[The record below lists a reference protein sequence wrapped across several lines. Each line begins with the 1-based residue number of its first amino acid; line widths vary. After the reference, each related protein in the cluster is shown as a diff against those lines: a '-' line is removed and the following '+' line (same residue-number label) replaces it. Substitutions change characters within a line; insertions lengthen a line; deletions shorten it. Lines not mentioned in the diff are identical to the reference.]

1 MQTMQKIR
9 IGVIGCGDIAQIMHL
24 PYLTDLRELYEVPVV
39 CDIVPD
45 VAETVANAFKV
56 PDRCN
61 DYLEVIARSDLDA
74 VAVLT
79 QDHAQVAMAAARA
92 GKHIFVEKPM
102 VYTVEEGRALQE
114 EVEANGVVLMVA
126 YMKRYDPG
134 YELARGLI
142 REMKDVRLIR
152 VHDFAGMLI
161 PDDIYTLYRS
171 TSITPEERSRRQS
184 EVQAK
189 LAAGLGTNQ
198 PDLVNAYGLMLGL
211 ASHDMTVLRGI
222 FGDPVQV
229 CHAEVFA
236 GGKMIFALLEYPG
249 ETRCAWEIGS
259 VQHSTGR
266 WFDEE
271 FSVYSG
277 AQVLTLQFPNPYV
290 RYLPTSVRVRGL
302 EETHYTEK
310 IITASYDEAF
320 RREWRHF
327 YECVTSDIPPR
338 TGVADGLQD
347 VELLRDIVRKAAG

>member
-1 MQTMQKIR
+1 MQKIR
-9 IGVIGCGDIAQIMHL
+9 IGIIGCGDIAQIMHL
-24 PYLTDLRELYEVPVV
+24 PFLTELRDLYEVRVV
-39 CDIVPD
+39 CDVLPD
-45 VAETVANAFKV
+45 ITESVADAFHV
-56 PDRCN
+56 PDRCS
-61 DYLEVIARSDLDA
+61 DYRDVIARDDLDA

-79 QDHAQVAMAAARA
+79 HDHAPVAIAAARA

-102 VYTVEEGRALQE
+102 VYIAEEGRALQE
-114 EVEANGVVLMVA
+114 VVEENGVVLMVA

-134 YELARGLI
+134 YEYAQDLI
-142 REMKDVRLIR
+142 QGIKDIRLIR
-152 VHDFAGMLI
+152 VHDFGGMLT
-161 PDDIYTLYRS
+161 PDDIYTLYRPIS
-171 TSITPEERSRRQS
+171 LTPEDRARRQA

-189 LAAGLGTNQ
+189 LASGLGTSR

-211 ASHDMTVLRGI
+211 ASHDMAVLRGI

-236 GGKMIFALLEYPG
+236 GGRMIFAVLEYQD
-249 ETRCAWEIGS
+249 EVRCVWEIGS

-271 FSVYSG
+271 FSVYGG
-277 AQVLTLQFPNPYV
+277 AQVVTVQFPNPYV
-290 RYLPTSVRVRGL
+290 RYLPTTIKVRGL

-310 IITASYDEAF
+310 TITASYDESF

-327 YECVTSDIPPR
+327 YDCVTTGAVPR
-338 TGVADGLQD
+338 TGVADGLRD